1 MWCNCHVNFL
11 TLHFLLGLNHIGG
24 SGVDTRLSPEVRGA
38 FGKLVKKGLAVTRV
52 AELFDTT
59 RQTVHRWLGR
69 AKHVGREYFKD
80 KPRKPKESKVTEE
93 VELSILKLR
102 TTFKWGTARIQQGL
116 CSLPGFVLGS
126 VRCVQGVN
134 LSRETINNVLVRN
147 NQNGYLHEFRRW
159 NFFRAK
165 RPDEL
170 WQIDFRGP
178 FNVHG
183 KKYWFLICID
193 DYSRFIVCA
202 EQFDHELTTAET
214 VAVLMKQKRLPKA
227 ILSDNGS
234 QFKEQWKS
242 WCSEHQIE
250 AHFAHPSYPQDKGKV
265 ERCIQNLNREFVNHL
280 RKFPE
285 SLRGRLSEYREW
297 FNHSRLH
304 RGVKAFPA
312 TLYECNV
319 RKLT

>member
-1 MWCNCHVNFL
+1 M
-11 TLHFLLGLNHIGG
+11 
-24 SGVDTRLSPEVRGA
+24 RLSPDIRGA
-38 FGKLVKKGLAVTRV
+38 FGKLVKKGLAVTRI
-52 AELFDTT
+52 AQLFDTT
-59 RQTVHRWLGR
+59 RQTVHRWLKR

-80 KPRKPKESKVTEE
+80 KLRKPKHAKVTQE

-116 CSLPGFVLGS
+116 YSLPDFIKNS
-126 VRCVQGVN
+126 VRCVQGVK
-134 LSRETINNVLVRN
+134 LSRETINTVLARN
-147 NQNGYLHEFRRW
+147 KQNGYQHEFKRW

-165 RPDEL
+165 CPDEL
-170 WQIDFRGP
+170 WQIDFKGP
-178 FNVHG
+178 FTVQG
-183 KKYWFLICID
+183 KRYWFLVCID

-202 EQFDHELTTAET
+202 EQFDHELTTAQT
-214 VAVLMKQKRLPKA
+214 TAVLEKQKRLPKA
-227 ILSDNGS
+227 ILSDHGS
-234 QFKEQWKS
+234 QFKEQWKG
-242 WCSEHQIE
+242 WCSEHGVE

-280 RKFPE
+280 RKFPQW
-285 SLRGRLSEYREW
+285 LKGKLQEYKEW
-297 FNHSRLH
+297 FNYSRFH